1 MNWAAAFS
9 REDKPEGD
17 QRHLMNVFTATAISL
32 QTFILACIRY
42 PAWIA
47 KAQEEIDAVVGSE
60 RLPSF
65 KDRPVLPYVEAVV
78 REILRWRPAGT
89 LDAQQFLEL
98 NAYLRFGLPHQ
109 STASDMIE
117 YNGKMYFIPKGS
129 IIFAVPWAI
138 EHDQTVFEEHD
149 RFMPERFLDANG
161 DLKSDYD
168 TSAFGFGRRTCPGI
182 PFAERTLWIAIATM
196 LWTFNIRASE
206 ATDPETGLPFHYVD
220 SDAAFS
226 GDVGPRL
233 EFPSFQYLVALILR
247 FQLTNSP
254 LEFPAVFEP
263 RSSQR
268 AEVARREWT
277 ECEKDLNILLPAPK
291 ED

>member
-1 MNWAAAFS
+1 MKWAAAFS

-17 QRHLMNVFTATAISL
+17 QRRLMNVFTAAAIETTTISL

-42 PAWIA
+42 PAWITT
-47 KAQEEIDAVVGSE
+47 AQKEIDAIVGSE

-65 KDRPVLPYVEAVV
+65 KDRPFLPYVDAIV
-78 REILRWRPAGT
+78 REIHRWRPA
-89 LDAQQFLEL
+89 AP
-98 NAYLRFGLPHQ
+98 FGLPHQ
-109 STASDMIE
+109 STASDVIE
-117 YNGKMYFIPKGS
+117 YKGKPFFIPKGS
-129 IIFAVPWAI
+129 IIFAVPWNALQTFDRAI

-161 DLKSDYD
+161 DLKSDYE
-168 TSAFGFGRRTCPGI
+168 TSSFGFGRRTCPGV

-206 ATDPETGLPFHYVD
+206 ETDPKTGLPFHYTD

-226 GDVGPRL
+226 GD
-233 EFPSFQYLVALILR
+233 
-247 FQLTNSP
+247 LTNSP

-277 ECEKDLNILLPAPK
+277 ECEKDLNVILPAPK